1 MDKIAKYSSE
11 NILLPLGADHLAVAD
26 KVKTQIE
33 EINKLLQDYEIVIT
47 TPFEYL
53 KKVEKNYSK
62 NIKHEFRDTKRN
74 FILPGVY
81 SSRIDLKQKNSH
93 LQWEIS
99 RIVQPFSAIMQ
110 FEKYSKCFQSSI
122 DNIYKELINNHPHD
136 SIYGCSVDNVHAE
149 NIARYK
155 QVEQGLNAVKNSV
168 IRDIYSSHEMSV
180 LNLSNF
186 DYSGALKIV
195 STQKPDKMY
204 NAQLLCKKK
213 GFPITR
219 LYRTNEIPVTED
231 YTDIYEY
238 LVDLNAIKPF
248 SSKKIT
254 ERDINKNST
263 LKITEKSL

>member
-1 MDKIAKYSSE
+1 MTIFK
-11 NILLPLGADHLAVAD
+11 
-26 KVKTQIE
+26 
-33 EINKLLQDYEIVIT
+33 
-47 TPFEYL
+47 
-53 KKVEKNYSK
+53 
-62 NIKHEFRDTKRN
+62 
-74 FILPGVY
+74 
-81 SSRIDLKQKNSH
+81 
-93 LQWEIS
+93 
-99 RIVQPFSAIMQ
+99 
-110 FEKYSKCFQSSI
+110 KYSKGFQSSI

-168 IRDIYSSHEMSV
+168 IRDIYSSNEMSV

-186 DYSGALKIV
+186 DYCGALKIV

-238 LVDLNAIKPF
+238 LVDLKTIKPF

-263 LKITEKSL
+263 LKITEKSIENEYIKLSVKNGKIELTDKRKDKTLKNFISIIDRADVGDSYNFGALKNDKPLEAKIKGCKIFQKGHIRRLFQFSHFRYRRERPLCLI